1 MARQP
6 KRSSRTSASGSKAAQ
21 AAQQQAFNRQTK
33 NGGAF
38 DASKMQVLHESDPI
52 ELPNDKDGVLS
63 VRVYSYDGNDPRI
76 GVYRVVWSVKQNRE
90 YQMRDLRP
98 LDLEQSEQL
107 HKELGVAIKFL
118 KGLSK

>member
-6 KRSSRTSASGSKAAQ
+6 KRSRTSASGSKASQ

-90 YQMRDLRP
+90 FQMRDLRP
-98 LDLEQSEQL
+98 LDLDQAEAL
-107 HKELGVAIKFL
+107 HVELSKAIKFL
-118 KGLSK
+118 KGL